1 MCESLHVSAR
11 LCESN
16 QEAGPCRGGLAAG
29 SPRTSPP
36 PGAPGFT
43 ETSGASE
50 QSSKVEL
57 KSTLWD

>member
-1 MCESLHVSAR
+1 MNESLHVSAH
-11 LCESN
+11 LGESN

-29 SPRTSPP
+29 SSQTSPP
-36 PGAPGFT
+36 LGAPGFT

-57 KSTLWD
+57 KSTFWD